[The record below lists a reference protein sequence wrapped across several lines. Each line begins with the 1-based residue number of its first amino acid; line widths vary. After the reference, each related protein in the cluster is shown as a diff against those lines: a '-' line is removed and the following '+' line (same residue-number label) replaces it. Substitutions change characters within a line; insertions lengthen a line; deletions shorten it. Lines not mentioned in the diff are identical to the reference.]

1 MPKRQIWILI
11 VIMTFALVGL
21 IILQGYWLNSAYKV
35 KEDHFNLQVT
45 QALSEICKRAE
56 ERETIVEINNEM
68 FSLNNGVKNIPALY
82 RYNNPNAVLIDSA
95 KNRIAVSK
103 QSVLYNQN
111 NNLHSNTKITILNGD
126 SVLFNKVISKCKPET
141 FCKTVSQIDIGK
153 ELQSKLT
160 NKTLFVEK
168 IVNKLLDYNE
178 DVSKRIEKGILNAI
192 IESELKNVNVKL
204 PYEFAVK
211 NSDDKTAY
219 STNHFRNGVSDIYK
233 TQLFPN
239 DLFSSPNYLLLYFPK
254 KDNFIVKSLGFMGV
268 SSILLTLIVIFSYT
282 LTLVIILRQKKLSE
296 MKNDFINNMTHELK
310 TPISTISLASQMLK
324 DKSIGKDLKN
334 YDNIALIIEEES
346 KRLGYQVE
354 KVLQMAIFEQGN
366 FKFRIENLDIHDL
379 ILSIQNSFI
388 IQVEKRNG
396 SLTTQLEA
404 TKFFAEGDEV
414 HLSNVFLN
422 LLENA
427 LKYCDKDPR
436 IVISTKDTRNG
447 IVITVKDN
455 GLGISNE
462 DQKKI
467 FEKFYRVHTGN
478 VHNVKGFGLGLSYV
492 KLICDAHKGYIKV
505 ESELNKGSEFIVFL
519 PYKHKT
525 INT

>member
-1 MPKRQIWILI
+1 MPKKQIWILI
-11 VIMTFALVGL
+11 FIMTFALVGL
-21 IILQGYWLNSAYKV
+21 IILQGYWLNSAYEV
-35 KEDHFNLQVT
+35 KEDHFNQQIT

-68 FSLNNGVKNIPALY
+68 FSLNNGTKNIPALY
-82 RYNNPNAVLIDSA
+82 RYNNPNAILLDSA
-95 KNRIAVSK
+95 KNRVAVSR

-111 NNLHSNTKITILNGD
+111 NSLHSNTKITILNGD
-126 SVLFNKVISKCKPET
+126 SVMFNKVISKCKPEN
-141 FCKTVSQIDIGK
+141 FCKTVTQIDIGK

-192 IESELKNVNVKL
+192 IDAELKTVNVNIS
-204 PYEFAVK
+204 YEFAII
-211 NSDDKTAY
+211 NSEDKIAY
-219 STNHFRNGVSDIYK
+219 STNHFKSGISDIYK

-239 DLFSSPNYLLLYFPK
+239 DLFSAPNYLLLYFPK
-254 KDNFIVKSLGFMGV
+254 KDKFIVTSLGYMGV

-282 LTLVIILRQKKLSE
+282 LTLIIILRQKKLSE

-324 DKSIGKDLKN
+324 DKSIGQDLKN
-334 YDNIALIIEEES
+334 YDNIAVIIEEES

-366 FKFRIENLDIHDL
+366 FKFRIEQLDIHDL
-379 ILSIQNSFI
+379 ITSIQNSFV

-396 SLTTQLEA
+396 TLKTNLQA
-404 TKFFAEGDEV
+404 TNFYAEGDEV

-427 LKYCDKDPR
+427 LKYCDKDPQ
-436 IVISTKDTRNG
+436 ILISTKDNKNG
-447 IVITVKDN
+447 IYISVKDN
-455 GLGISNE
+455 GLGISSE
-462 DQKKI
+462 DQKRI

-492 KLICDAHKGYIKV
+492 KLICDAHGGFIKV
-505 ESELNKGSEFIVFL
+505 DSELNKGSEFLVYL
-519 PYKHKT
+519 PYKHQKS
-525 INT
+525 